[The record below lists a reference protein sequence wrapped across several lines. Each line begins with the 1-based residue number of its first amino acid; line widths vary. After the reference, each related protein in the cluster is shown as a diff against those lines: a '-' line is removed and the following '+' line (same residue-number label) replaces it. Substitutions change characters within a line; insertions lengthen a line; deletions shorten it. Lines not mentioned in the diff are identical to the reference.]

1 MRFGSR
7 ILPVL
12 WISLSD
18 LFENIID
25 FVRFPG
31 VDGHSRLRLY
41 LLSNDRRKLLNDTV
55 NYLCLRLNTM
65 TLFAEFYPSIRAVD
79 VDRVRTQ
86 ISYPHWER
94 HLVTDSVMIDRLNV
108 IRDKVGNSVTRQEIV
123 NFYADSSVTL
133 EAKFMLA
140 MIWGHEATEG
150 GRRDGRGPWK
160 LMQMFKNRTTTDAL
174 IQSVDLSTDESL
186 MASYRDLDANVDR
199 CGPNFFTKH
208 FYFLGKALGLTNYPL
223 IFDDRVANGLV
234 RRTLNDV
241 SLLSVV
247 SISTMRNPEA
257 YVRFLRLAHK
267 IAQSAQAEPDQVE
280 LFLFGQVA

>member
-79 VDRVRTQ
+79 V
-86 ISYPHWER
+86 
-94 HLVTDSVMIDRLNV
+94 
-108 IRDKVGNSVTRQEIV
+108 
-123 NFYADSSVTL
+123 
-133 EAKFMLA
+133 
-140 MIWGHEATEG
+140 
-150 GRRDGRGPWK
+150 
-160 LMQMFKNRTTTDAL
+160 
-174 IQSVDLSTDESL
+174 
-186 MASYRDLDANVDR
+186 
-199 CGPNFFTKH
+199 
-208 FYFLGKALGLTNYPL
+208 LGKTG
-223 IFDDRVANGLV
+223 
-234 RRTLNDV
+234 
-241 SLLSVV
+241 
-247 SISTMRNPEA
+247 
-257 YVRFLRLAHK
+257 
-267 IAQSAQAEPDQVE
+267 
-280 LFLFGQVA
+280 